1 MRTPTGTVSPWYR
14 ERWPWLLMLGPFLVI
29 VAGAITV
36 WLAIRSS
43 DGLVDDDYY
52 KQGLA
57 VNQRIHRDREALE
70 RGIEAELVL
79 SSDRR
84 ELMVSLREK
93 HERAIPPT
101 LTVRLS
107 HPTVSGRDVILVLAL
122 GADGFYRTTLPAPLI
137 GRWLT
142 SVEDPSLSW
151 RLVGDW
157 QPEANPALRLA
168 ARENVP
174 GITATKQGG

>member
-1 MRTPTGTVSPWYR
+1 MRVPAGTVSPWYR

-29 VAGAITV
+29 VAGIVTV

-57 VNQRIHRDREALE
+57 VNQRIHRDREAFE
-70 RGIEAELVL
+70 RGIEADLVL
-79 SSDRR
+79 SSDSR
-84 ELMVSLREK
+84 ELKVALREK
-93 HERAIPPT
+93 RERAIPPA

-107 HPTVSGRDVILVLAL
+107 HPTVSGRDVILTLPL
-122 GADGFYRTTLPAPLI
+122 GADGFYRAALSAPLP
-137 GRWLT
+137 GRWLA

-157 QPEANPALRLA
+157 QPEANSALHLA
-168 ARENVP
+168 PRENIPEINV
-174 GITATKQGG
+174 TKQGG